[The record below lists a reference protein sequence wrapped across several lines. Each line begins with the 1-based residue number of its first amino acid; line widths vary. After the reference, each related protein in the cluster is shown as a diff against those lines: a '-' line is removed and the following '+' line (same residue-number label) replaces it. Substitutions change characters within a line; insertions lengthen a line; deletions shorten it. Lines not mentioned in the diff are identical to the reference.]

1 MSSIIIDEGINTIL
15 PEEVYPLSGT
25 VLIKNENEKIIMFE
39 EGTIYRGR
47 NIIYIEIEGNFNSQ
61 LNKIINNDNSYI
73 YKYEFISK
81 TKVKIEDE
89 IYNNIYITGQGQF
102 SGSCDITFD
111 IKSKITLCFQ
121 PLFNH
126 KDWWDFYNYY
136 NEEICLTIW

>member
-1 MSSIIIDEGINTIL
+1 
-15 PEEVYPLSGT
+15 
-25 VLIKNENEKIIMFE
+25 MFE

-47 NIIYIEIEGNFNSQ
+47 NIIYMNIEDDFSSQ

-81 TKVKIEDE
+81 TKCKIENKT
-89 IYNNIYITGQGQF
+89 YNNIYITGRGKF
-102 SGSCDITFD
+102 ITPYEITFD

-126 KDWWDFYNYY
+126 EDWWDFYNYY